1 MPFVSNHGAKRKGAI
16 LSAVLCEA
24 LRSPERDHE
33 RECAQM
39 DAPLVSPALSMK
51 FLRFHTSQT
60 MRWTQSSNAD
70 NGFLPV
76 ARTHL
81 LHHILTLSSS
91 HISSIQLSKTMSL
104 TLDGVRT
111 TGSDVRTQ
119 NSNLIVFL
127 FMYSYSLYGCCKYC

>member
-24 LRSPERDHE
+24 LRSPERDRE

-81 LHHILTLSSS
+81 LHHILTAHGELMTNSPSGRA
-91 HISSIQLSKTMSL
+91 LPMVSKARRPYTPP
-104 TLDGVRT
+104 TLPPDG
-111 TGSDVRTQ
+111 
-119 NSNLIVFL
+119 
-127 FMYSYSLYGCCKYC
+127 